1 MIYQALTLWNK
12 GIPMNKAE
20 KRVLVLVIFLFSIG
34 FLVRHSPWNLPEV
47 GSVPVEFRE
56 YQEEQI
62 SFSKPPKIDEVVENK
77 AEEVVKKEP
86 KKQKKKAKVA
96 FPISI
101 NTASASTLCAIP
113 GVGPKMAEK
122 IIEFRKTHG
131 PLKKEADLLKISGIG
146 KKKSKNILK
155 CIKFD

>member
-1 MIYQALTLWNK
+1 M
-12 GIPMNKAE
+12 
-20 KRVLVLVIFLFSIG
+20 
-34 FLVRHSPWNLPEV
+34 
-47 GSVPVEFRE
+47 
-56 YQEEQI
+56 
-62 SFSKPPKIDEVVENK
+62 
-77 AEEVVKKEP
+77 
-86 KKQKKKAKVA
+86 
-96 FPISI
+96 
-101 NTASASTLCAIP
+101 LCAIP